1 MDDRKLFD
9 IFWCR
14 DTETNDGHLM
24 VAPYCSLVDVDDLVI
39 GVESPTKT
47 YKVLAKSSALD
58 GSKEWNM
65 YVMMAYEEPERINCK
80 IEYAPMN
87 WREGVPF

>member
-9 IFWCR
+9 LLWVS
-14 DTETNDGHLM
+14 DNNEGHLM
-24 VAPYCSLVDVDDLVI
+24 VAPYCSLIEIGDLVM

-47 YKVLAKSSALD
+47 YKVVAKSSALD
-58 GSKEWNM
+58 GSQDWNM
-65 YVMMAYEEPERINCK
+65 FVLMAREEPERVSYK
-80 IEYAPMN
+80 IEHAPMN